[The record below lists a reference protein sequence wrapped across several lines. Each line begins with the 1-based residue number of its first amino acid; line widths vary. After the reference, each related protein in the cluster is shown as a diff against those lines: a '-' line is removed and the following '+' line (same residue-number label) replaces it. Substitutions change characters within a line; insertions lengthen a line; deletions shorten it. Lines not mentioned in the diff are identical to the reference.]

1 MSTVSLKVRVFPSIA
16 LLLKTRSPSNCCC
29 TVLSTGPV
37 SGRISFTWYA
47 ISSRSFIRLFVAS
60 PGFHSDG
67 FGRSMALHPRY
78 LETDQV
84 TDNTKDYHI
93 TFLNVRSTTA

>member
-1 MSTVSLKVRVFPSIA
+1 
-16 LLLKTRSPSNCCC
+16 
-29 TVLSTGPV
+29 
-37 SGRISFTWYA
+37 
-47 ISSRSFIRLFVAS
+47 
-60 PGFHSDG
+60 
-67 FGRSMALHPRY
+67 MALHPSY